1 MAISMLMRRTPVV
14 TSDFPATMLIEN
26 VGVRPDVEID
36 YMTKDNLLKNGR
48 PFFDAVTKVMID
60 EIIKKQQEQQK

>member
-1 MAISMLMRRTPVV
+1 MLLRRAPVV
-14 TSDFPATMLIEN
+14 TPDFPATALIEN

-48 PFFDAVTKVMID
+48 PFVDLFTKVITA
-60 EIIKKQQEQQK
+60 EIQRQHQK